1 MPRARSPEPK
11 LGPKGKTNR
20 SLFADSD
27 TDSDDDGN
35 AAVKTSTRTTTISQK
50 VGRYGP
56 KAPLMSAKAAV
67 TFAKTIVDGGEESVV
82 KASQRVYSSLSDKAL
97 TRAEEKLLTDVYF
110 GKDGKPGLPFG
121 RDALYYNLRTTYKN
135 DVPTLRQV
143 NSWLSKVQV
152 QQLYRPQRAAANAQ
166 SFTPVAPWRAVA
178 FDLIDL
184 SKKVPNY
191 GFINYSQLYRHVF
204 GQDTPNSG

>member
-1 MPRARSPEPK
+1 M
-11 LGPKGKTNR
+11 
-20 SLFADSD
+20 
-27 TDSDDDGN
+27 
-35 AAVKTSTRTTTISQK
+35 
-50 VGRYGP
+50 
-56 KAPLMSAKAAV
+56 KAN
-67 TFAKTIVDGGEESVV
+67 
-82 KASQRVYSSLSDKAL
+82 QRVYSSLSDKPL
-97 TRAEEKLLTDVYF
+97 TRAEEKLLNDVYF

-121 RDALYYNLRTTYKN
+121 RDALFYHLRTTYKN